1 MANFNMTVHRD
12 RKDRATLLRHA
23 DELITDDELLGH
35 ERREHDTAGADRGL
49 AIALSFFALLQ
60 IAIFTSLSIYP
71 RIAAT
76 LSLQPHPGLWPYLV
90 VLGCFLPLAVRR
102 RWPVPVLFVTAA
114 FAALYS
120 AMAWPPTFAVAGP
133 MLALYTVASRYGG
146 KRVVPAGVALFALL
160 LGVSALSVSVS
171 YTVAQGVGMLALLGL
186 SAALGH
192 GARTRRELFDE
203 IRRTRRE
210 AGRRRLEEER
220 LRIARDVH
228 DIMAHS
234 LTLMTVQA
242 DAGLAAFDDRPE
254 RSRDSLAVIG
264 ETGRATL
271 RDLRSILEVLT
282 QGDDDSPRSPVA
294 DLSGLDGLVASV
306 RDTGFHTSLETEG
319 DLAAVPTAVAVSAYR
334 IVQESLTN
342 VVRHSN
348 ATDVTVRVCA
358 AVDGLDVSVADD
370 GKGDAAP
377 SPGAGHG
384 IPGMKERV
392 LALGG
397 TMQAGKVPEGGFR
410 VSAHIPFARGD

>member
-1 MANFNMTVHRD
+1 MARD
-12 RKDRATLLRHA
+12 HSELIQRA
-23 DELITDDELLGH
+23 DELISDEELRGAGF
-35 ERREHDTAGADRGL
+35 REHADPMYREHADRGL
-49 AIALSFFALLQ
+49 AVGLSVLALLQ
-60 IAIFTSLSIYP
+60 MALFTALSVYP
-71 RIAAT
+71 KIAAT
-76 LSLQPHPGLWPYLV
+76 LSLQPHPGLWPYLM

-102 RWPVPVLFVTAA
+102 RWPVPVLVVTAA
-114 FAALYS
+114 FAAFYS
-120 AMAWPPTFAVAGP
+120 AMAWPPTFAVVGP
-133 MLALYTVASRYGG
+133 MLALYTVATRYGG
-146 KRVVPAGVALFALL
+146 RRVVPAGVALFVMM
-160 LGVSALSVSVS
+160 LGVSALSVSIS
-171 YTVAQGVGMLALLGL
+171 YTLTQAVGMLALLGL

-192 GARTRRELFDE
+192 SARTRRQLFDA
-203 IRRTRRE
+203 ISRTRKE
-210 AGRRRLEEER
+210 ADRRRLEEER

-242 DAGLAAFDDRPE
+242 DAGLAAFDDKPE

-264 ETGRATL
+264 ETGRSTL

-306 RDTGFHTSLETEG
+306 RDAGFHTSLETEG

-348 ATDVTVRVCA
+348 ATDVSVRVCA
-358 AVDGLDVSVADD
+358 AADALDVSVTDD
-370 GKGDAAP
+370 GRGDAAP

-397 TMQAGKVPEGGFR
+397 TMEAGKVSEGGFR
-410 VSAHIPFARGD
+410 VAAHIPFARGD